1 MPGPREIEWEVQD
14 TLLELPLDDRN
25 TIVVDLVLG
34 DNGRYAIN
42 VREWFTRNG
51 EDWFPGKR
59 GMQLRPSA
67 WNQIATAIFDY
78 GVQNGYQDDDGTTAP
93 AAAPPTTGGRKLG
106 TPAKPATTRGKPGG
120 TPHAELTKAPARK
133 RTATKK

>member
-1 MPGPREIEWEVQD
+1 MPAPREIEWEVQD

-67 WNQIATAIFDY
+67 WNDIATAIYEY
-78 GVQNGYQDDDGTTAP
+78 GVQNGYQDDDGTTQPAAP
-93 AAAPPTTGGRKLG
+93 ATGGRKLG
-106 TPAKPATTRGKPGG
+106 APAAAPAKKAAPAKRATTRGGSSK
-120 TPHAELTKAPARK
+120 
-133 RTATKK
+133 